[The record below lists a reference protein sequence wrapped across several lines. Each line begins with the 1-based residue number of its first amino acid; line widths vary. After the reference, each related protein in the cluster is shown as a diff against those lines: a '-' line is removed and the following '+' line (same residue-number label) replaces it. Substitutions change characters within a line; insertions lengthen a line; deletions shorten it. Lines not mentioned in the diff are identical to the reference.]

1 MIRAAPTT
9 PVSWDLAPARSAT
22 AVRDPLQLTGK
33 PWKRPAARFAAPM
46 PIISWLPRISWPVL
60 AANDEAV
67 EIVSAS
73 ETSAIPSAPASSSA
87 EVGRLDVG
95 DGQRREALGQ
105 RADEVDAVVG
115 EVEDGRRRDR
125 EHDHDEHAGHRGQPA
140 VQHED
145 QHDAGDAEHGRG
157 RDHVAGGD
165 ALDGLDQLVD
175 DALRVHR
182 EPEQLRHLSDED
194 GQRQPVHVADHG
206 RLGQQVGDEAELR
219 RPPPGP

>member
-1 MIRAAPTT
+1 MTTAASAGCGRFRNSPGTSTSMRMIRAAPTT

-73 ETSAIPSAPASSSA
+73 ETSEMPSAPASSRPRS
-87 EVGRLDVG
+87 D
-95 DGQRREALGQ
+95 ALTSGMVSGGNPFGQ

-140 VQHED
+140 VQHQDE
-145 QHDAGDAEHGRG
+145 HDAGDAEHGRG
-157 RDHVAGGD
+157 RDHVAVGD

-175 DALRVHR
+175 DAR
-182 EPEQLRHLSDED
+182 P
-194 GQRQPVHVADHG
+194 
-206 RLGQQVGDEAELR
+206 
-219 RPPPGP
+219 RPPRTRAASAPVR